1 MRELAARPDQTPF
14 RPIKLATI
22 DVESCP
28 AAIDGGSRYG
38 ALRALVREH
47 DRPRGMIQVPF
58 EDGCVSRERLTAAI
72 AVLPAPSPAPV
83 PRPSRKR
90 ILPRI
95 SVVVPTLLEREEG
108 LQGCLRSLADVDYP
122 DYEVIVVDNRRAGA
136 PPVDL
141 PGVRVVRETRPGIS
155 AARNRGLEVAT
166 GEIVAFTDDDVE
178 VDPGWLLAIAT
189 RFAEHPEEACVSGLA
204 LPRELETS
212 AQVALEE
219 YYGGFGPRTF
229 EPVSHRMRSPGGC
242 SLLRPAT
249 VDALTERGRVRS
261 FSLYA
266 AGSFGLG
273 ANMAF
278 RSRTLRDFGGFDLA
292 LGAGTDARGG
302 EDLLMFARLAWRGYS
317 VGFEPAAIV
326 HHTHRR
332 DEASLERQIYGY
344 GLGYAALLTA
354 LVLEDPRHLGRM
366 LGTAGRAV
374 RVMTAGYRD
383 KLDAGK
389 QTNPR
394 TRELA
399 RMELRGMAAGPVV
412 YLRSRFRIRSRLR
425 KAP

>member
-1 MRELAARPDQTPF
+1 MRELAARPDKTRF

-22 DVESCP
+22 DVENFP
-28 AAIDGGSRYG
+28 EAIDGRPGYG
-38 ALRALVREH
+38 ALWALVREH
-47 DRPRGMIQVPF
+47 DRPRGMIRVPF
-58 EDGCVSRERLTAAI
+58 EDGSVSRRQLVVATAA
-72 AVLPAPSPAPV
+72 LPAPSRAPAPRGA
-83 PRPSRKR
+83 PKHLLPSM
-90 ILPRI
+90 
-95 SVVVPTLLEREEG
+95 SVVVPSLLERAED
-108 LQGCLRSLADVDYP
+108 LQTCLTSLADLDYP
-122 DYEVIVVDNRRAGA
+122 DYEVIVVDNRPAGA

-141 PGVRVVRETRPGIS
+141 PGVRVVRETHPGIS
-155 AARNRGLEVAT
+155 AARNRGLEAAT

-189 RFAEHPEEACVSGLA
+189 RLTEHPEEACVNGLA

-229 EPVSHRMRSPGGC
+229 EPVSHRMRAPRGHA
-242 SLLRPAT
+242 LLRPAT
-249 VDALTERGRVRS
+249 VDALGEDGRVRRT

-266 AGSFGLG
+266 AGSFGAG

-278 RSRTLRDFGGFDLA
+278 RSQTLRELGGFDLA

-366 LGTAGRAV
+366 LGTAGRVV
-374 RVMTAGYRD
+374 RAMVAGYR
-383 KLDAGK
+383 GK
-389 QTNPR
+389 VQADRLSDPR
-394 TRELA
+394 TSELA
-399 RMELRGMAAGPVV
+399 RLERRGMATGPVV
-412 YLRSRFRIRSRLR
+412 YLRSRLR
-425 KAP
+425 RPR